1 MTIQRTHWHCPLVS
15 RPHTP
20 HSRGHIYC
28 FFPFFSPL
36 DDWKW
41 VLLAFLVM
49 AKKNPKMPNSGTIL
63 RLRWH
68 SHLVLHPC
76 TPKLRYHQNSF
87 FDMWVLW
94 YVGFFPC
101 KCDCECANVVQCAIW
116 VCLCVYTWLWLSTCN
131 CGCLLAIS
139 VASECICVCVRICAC
154 LSHVLRRKKSHQK
167 AHRDSFPCSSIQ
179 KLHSNT
185 FLISTKFTWSKSDEF
200 SLSRNGL
207 VVRRRCFRF

>member
-1 MTIQRTHWHCPLVS
+1 MEMQGYARKYIRDFSFRFEALVNWRRTELYPIFRWFRDKMKLFFLKSALIAFLIMLEKIPEMPLTMTIQRTHWHCPLVL

-63 RLRWH
+63 RLHWH

-87 FDMWVLW
+87 FDM
-94 YVGFFPC
+94 
-101 KCDCECANVVQCAIW
+101 
-116 VCLCVYTWLWLSTCN
+116 
-131 CGCLLAIS
+131 
-139 VASECICVCVRICAC
+139 
-154 LSHVLRRKKSHQK
+154 
-167 AHRDSFPCSSIQ
+167 
-179 KLHSNT
+179 
-185 FLISTKFTWSKSDEF
+185 
-200 SLSRNGL
+200 
-207 VVRRRCFRF
+207 